1 MLSERILF
9 LVPRLQSYFKLTL
22 KFWLQILEIQRH
34 FCVLSYISLLM
45 KQKVRRCFLLSSFPL
60 VIRKVVALPGFMFMH
75 LIPSAVLD
83 KWISSNCLVV
93 HNYLDCDSE
102 YILFH

>member
-1 MLSERILF
+1 
-9 LVPRLQSYFKLTL
+9 
-22 KFWLQILEIQRH
+22 
-34 FCVLSYISLLM
+34 M
-45 KQKVRRCFLLSSFPL
+45 KQKVRRCFLLSSFPLVIRKVVALPGSL